1 MLQCV
6 EFGHISMDGE
16 KLPDESSD
24 VNRLLT
30 CMHDMKYTCF
40 KFKNYPLIPALTDCI
55 WIVKFKTCYFPE
67 VLKRNTGFFNCK
79 RAFYFIKN
87 SNYKNKGSP
96 TVLCF
101 DLYRSSSGN
110 CRWCDMCT
118 EIGLHH
124 QKPDFGHNSYTK
136 LKQITNL
143 WKHPANRQHNCAH
156 KSHYRQLSGKSNKQ
170 RWKNWIDF
178 LNFLENVAH

>member
-1 MLQCV
+1 VLIDPNAYKKDIINQSLGRLRDCLTSDVQKTKSLIMLQCV

-110 CRWCDMCT
+110 CR
-118 EIGLHH
+118 
-124 QKPDFGHNSYTK
+124 
-136 LKQITNL
+136 
-143 WKHPANRQHNCAH
+143 
-156 KSHYRQLSGKSNKQ
+156 
-170 RWKNWIDF
+170 
-178 LNFLENVAH
+178 